1 MHATFVVVERRVFTT
16 VIKSLGD
23 NFRATKTGRVTVE
36 FVARI
41 TSRVIV
47 CIESSIE
54 HYHSDVI
61 VDTGRN
67 IQHSKKYPTT
77 RNHQIYLQFY
87 LRFFFL
93 ANKTI
98 DLLVRALHT
107 ETSQVQTNLLPY
119 LIKQLHCKRT
129 FSHSFLLT
137 LFSLVQK
144 AFNNT

>member
-23 NFRATKTGRVTVE
+23 NFRATKTGRVSVE

-67 IQHSKKYPTT
+67 IQHSKKYPEI
-77 RNHQIYLQFY
+77 RNHQIHF
-87 LRFFFL
+87 
-93 ANKTI
+93 
-98 DLLVRALHT
+98 
-107 ETSQVQTNLLPY
+107 
-119 LIKQLHCKRT
+119 T
-129 FSHSFLLT
+129 FISFI
-137 LFSLVQK
+137 FSEQDH
-144 AFNNT
+144 